1 VEVTY
6 EKPEMRE
13 MGEFLDGL
21 SKKRREHNRE
31 YGVSMLKKCG
41 VTFSEHNNGFHLV
54 VRHNG
59 MVLDYWP
66 STGKWRLRGDKST
79 VVFNERKGDTVNL
92 TPTLRQGRGIRN
104 LLAALHVAVPVT

>member
-1 VEVTY
+1 MTY

-41 VTFSEHNNGFHLV
+41 VTFSEHNNGYHLIV
-54 VRHNG
+54 YGQLASV
-59 MVLDYWP
+59 DYWP
-66 STGKWRLRGDKST
+66 STGKWIVRGSKQ
-79 VVFNERKGDTVNL
+79 E
-92 TPTLRQGRGIRN
+92 GRGIRN